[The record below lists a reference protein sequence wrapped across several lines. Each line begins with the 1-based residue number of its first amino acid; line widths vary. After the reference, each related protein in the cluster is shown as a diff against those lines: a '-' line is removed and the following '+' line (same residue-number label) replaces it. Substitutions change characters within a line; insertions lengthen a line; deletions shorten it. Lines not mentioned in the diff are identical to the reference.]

1 MEKLKYEKPVISKI
15 TAGIPN
21 KFGLPAR
28 QKIVSAIDGI
38 AVDKLM
44 NEYGSPLFVMSER
57 TIRET
62 YAEARRAFKRVTRKC
77 SLHGRTKPII
87 SMRFAAFF
95 TTKVRGLRWFPAS
108 SFKKRYRWV

>member
-1 MEKLKYEKPVISKI
+1 MEKIKYEKPVISKI

-44 NEYGSPLFVMSER
+44 NEYGSPLFVMSEK

-62 YAEARRAFKRVTRKC
+62 YAEARGPSKPATRKY
-77 SLHGRTKPII
+77 SLRGRTKPII

-95 TTKVRGLRWFPAS
+95 TTKVLGPKWFPAS
-108 SFKKRYRWV
+108 SFKRRFRWV